1 MHHDMPGGTMKA
13 LLFAS
18 AALAGAAGLTLVSG
32 QEMTPAGPGPARF
45 AVGSAQRDE
54 LRQLDSQ
61 LDRMARTGEMKRRIV
76 RQDTVLPGRSHER
89 FDQYFRGV
97 RVVGGDVVRQSHEG
111 MTESIFGTVHDG
123 ISISTNPTIDEER
136 ALQLFTGLAGRD
148 LPAGRRPELVVLPK
162 DEGGYAL
169 TWRMH
174 IWTGEG
180 LMHTFLDARTGAV
193 VRQYN
198 DLQTQAAVGTGVG
211 VLGDTK
217 KISTRASAGAFLAD
231 DEMRPPTIV
240 TYDMKGNLGRTI
252 LVLFYG
258 FPLNVSE
265 IASDSDNHWTD
276 AVAVDAHVHMG
287 WTYDFLVERFG
298 RRGLDDGDA
307 IVRAITHPVRLSDA
321 FNASPDELGTY
332 FAGAFWCPDCHPDG
346 RGLMLLGEGIPAGYR
361 WGGRSWKPLAG
372 ALDAVSHEMA
382 HGLTMY
388 SSNLTYLN
396 ESGALNESFSDVI
409 ATSVEFFYH
418 PDGQGL
424 RKADY
429 LIGEDVAT
437 PSLRSMADPEAYG
450 DPDHYSRRERGSADH
465 GGVHT
470 NSGIPNHAFYLA
482 IEGGTNR
489 TSGITVEGVGAANRA
504 QIEKV
509 FYRAFVYLLTSD
521 SNFAAA
527 RAATIQSAR
536 ELYGVNSPAERA
548 VTQAWTAVGVN

>member
-1 MHHDMPGGTMKA
+1 MKA

-174 IWTGEG
+174 IWTSEG
-180 LMHTFLDARTGAV
+180 LMHTFVDAGTGAIAL
-193 VRQYN
+193 QYN
-198 DLQTQAAVGTGVG
+198 DLHTQAAVGNGTG
-211 VLGDTK
+211 VLGDAK
-217 KISTRASAGAFLAD
+217 KVSVRLSGATFIAD
-231 DEMRPPTIV
+231 DQMRPPTII
-240 TYDMKGNLGRTI
+240 TYDMKGSLIRTLLILGSFIYPNT
-252 LVLFYG
+252 
-258 FPLNVSE
+258 ND
-265 IASDSDNHWTD
+265 IASDSDNVWSD
-276 AVAVDAHVHMG
+276 AVNVDAHVHLG
-287 WTYDFLVERFG
+287 WTYDFLFEKFG
-298 RRGLDDGDA
+298 RRGLDDHDMP
-307 IVRAITHPVRLSDA
+307 VRALTHPVRQIDVFTAPSSA
-321 FNASPDELGTY
+321 QRYFINASWCGPCGDG
-332 FAGAFWCPDCHPDG
+332 AGFMLFGEGLPANVTLPDG
-346 RGLMLLGEGIPAGYR
+346 TRV
-361 WGGRSWKPLAG
+361 KPLAA
-372 ALDAVSHEMA
+372 ALDVVAHELA
-382 HGLTMY
+382 HGLTDY
-388 SSNLTYLN
+388 SSALEYRN
-396 ESGALNESFSDVI
+396 ESGALNEAFSDIVG
-409 ATSVEFFYH
+409 TSVEFFFH
-418 PDGQGL
+418 PPGSGL
-424 RKADY
+424 GRRDY
-429 LIGEDVAT
+429 LIGEDAFDNGI
-437 PSLRSMADPEAYG
+437 RSMSDPRRFG
-450 DPDHYSRRERGSADH
+450 DPDHYSIRYRGTEDG
-465 GGVHT
+465 GGVHI

-482 IEGGTNR
+482 IEGGTNG